1 MIAWATATTLL
12 HAGCAVLY
20 AVLAALILVQ
30 GRPSRTGLLLAGAC
44 VATTAWA
51 ASIALAQDAPFGL
64 VVGVLDLLRPVAW
77 FGFIL
82 HLYRRTIAGSRSHG
96 RTAAVIGVMVILGTA
111 VLLLRG
117 ESTANRAM
125 TLWSIWVIA
134 RLGLAVCSV
143 LLIENLYLNSPVD
156 QRWHINLPCIA
167 LGALSVYDIAL
178 AADALLYRQLSP
190 ALFDGRAVAIALVAP
205 LLAVA
210 AARNRRAWAMDLY
223 VSRTVVFHS
232 ATLVVSGVFLLGLV
246 ALRRGIPLFWRGL
259 GRCRRNQPDLR
270 GSGHARRAPH
280 LALRALAAAHAAR
293 RTFLRPSLRLPAG
306 VDALHH
312 HPVRLG
318 RLHSPA

>member
-96 RTAAVIGVMVILGTA
+96 RTAAVIGVMVILGTV

-117 ESTANRAM
+117 ESTASRAM

-167 LGALSVYDIAL
+167 LGALSIYDIAL

-246 ALRRGIPLFWRGL
+246 LSGEAFRYFGAAWGGVAEISLIFAGL
-259 GRCRRNQPDLR
+259 VT
-270 GSGHARRAPH
+270 
-280 LALRALAAAHAAR
+280 LAVLLTAAR